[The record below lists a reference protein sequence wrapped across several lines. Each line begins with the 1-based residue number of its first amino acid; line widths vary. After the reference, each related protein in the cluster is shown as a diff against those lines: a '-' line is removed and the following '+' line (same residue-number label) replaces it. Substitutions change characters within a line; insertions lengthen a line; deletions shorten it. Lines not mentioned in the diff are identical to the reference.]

1 MRERKRQPLK
11 ISQLSRSRVAHLLS
25 TANYSGPIIA
35 RKTRSFRSRFRIR
48 RFFNRSIDGE
58 TRYCP
63 GCFVVGQAEPPS
75 KRIFHEPSGC
85 LTHVEVKVPICAPAS
100 SKTGPLE
107 NPRSPAAFVTTRSG
121 CQRKGATAGLKN
133 SDQSVITS

>member
-1 MRERKRQPLK
+1 MSSPR
-11 ISQLSRSRVAHLLS
+11 ISYVAHRA
-25 TANYSGPIIA
+25 TATDA
-35 RKTRSFRSRFRIR
+35 
-48 RFFNRSIDGE
+48 SIVHGRV
-58 TRYCP
+58 RY
-63 GCFVVGQAEPPS
+63 FVDHLGIGQADPPS

-85 LTHVEVKVPICAPAS
+85 LTHVEVKVPICIPAS

-133 SDQSVITS
+133 SDQLAITSCLPRIILRCP